1 MGLPVW
7 RAPSPE
13 ESKDAIKV
21 DLTASSRS
29 TIRRRVRSPVIPRRA
44 RRSGN
49 AHAPPSGTSQRS
61 PRRGEF
67 GFRIAPAFDFDYT
80 ERRLDPVERDAPLP
94 PVPESRNY
102 TRGAN
107 DISTSRNSDH
117 FRDYERSPWYF
128 GLTDE
133 PNPFSRPPHDL
144 EDAPY
149 YRAPRPPRAY
159 GELPAYTPN
168 FAPAGYAGPRHVPAA
183 EMLESNTIR
192 FPSRRPPMR
201 PRSRDGEREA
211 PLHLRNEIIIVED
224 GEEDDHE
231 HVAVGFPPL
240 RRMGRRTI
248 ADGPLPSSSLR
259 ESWSP
264 ASTVDGLG
272 DRERSFSPVEDHWD
286 TMLSTVAPDPHLP
299 SADSSFTS
307 AAASASFSAS
317 HPSSR
322 SGSSNSNSASSSRT
336 HLTIPSQ
343 SSRDEMIARACDTS
357 DEDTASDTEP
367 EDIEVRE
374 ISAPRHA
381 SSRNAN
387 YLADEPPSRN
397 PYRYS
402 RDLRNRS
409 RDASRFVRNFYS
421 FTSRAGPREG
431 SLPNHSFDDDI
442 SLGDRDAEDDAHI
455 QDPEL
460 EQMRSI
466 LERLAR
472 RDDIPEEF
480 WISAGLTPPLAERV
494 ERLQRERL

>member
-1 MGLPVW
+1 M
-7 RAPSPE
+7 

-49 AHAPPSGTSQRS
+49 APATGTQRS
-61 PRRGEF
+61 PRRGDF
-67 GFRIAPAFDFDYT
+67 GFRVPTSSTWDFTDFEFGDRQL
-80 ERRLDPVERDAPLP
+80 ERPEERVLPPLP

-102 TRGAN
+102 TRGASE
-107 DISTSRNSDH
+107 ISAARNPPLSAN
-117 FRDYERSPWYF
+117 RDRSPGFWRYS
-128 GLTDE
+128 GEDR
-133 PNPFSRPPHDL
+133 NPFSYTRSPSAAEFPINPRNPPL
-144 EDAPY
+144 
-149 YRAPRPPRAY
+149 PRAY

-168 FAPAGYAGPRHVPAA
+168 FAPAGYAGSRDAPPTEVRLEPFGFGSQGRAAASDTRDGIRTSRVSLQRPSEVP
-183 EMLESNTIR
+183 L
-192 FPSRRPPMR
+192 
-201 PRSRDGEREA
+201 PRSEFV
-211 PLHLRNEIIIVED
+211 IIED
-224 GEEDDHE
+224 GEEEGSDTN
-231 HVAVGFPPL
+231 AVGFPPL

-248 ADGPLPSSSLR
+248 VDGPLPSSSLR
-259 ESWSP
+259 ESWSWSP
-264 ASTVDGLG
+264 ATTVDGLG
-272 DRERSFSPVEDHWD
+272 DRERSFSPVEDHWE

-299 SADSSFTS
+299 SVDSSFTS
-307 AAASASFSAS
+307 AAASASFSNS
-317 HPSSR
+317 HPTSR

-336 HLTIPSQ
+336 HLTVPSRH
-343 SSRDEMIARACDTS
+343 SPDELVARVCETS
-357 DEDTASDTEP
+357 DEDSGEDTEP
-367 EDIEVRE
+367 DDIEVRD
-374 ISAPRHA
+374 ISASRRA
-381 SSRNAN
+381 SSRNPSL
-387 YLADEPPSRN
+387 LADEPPSRD

-431 SLPNHSFDDDI
+431 NISSTSFDDDF
-442 SLGDRDAEDDAHI
+442 RDADAHI

-480 WISAGLTPPLAERV
+480 WISAGLTPPMAERV